1 MTTSSHH
8 TAHGQG
14 LAIASLT
21 LGIITIVMSAFWFIS
36 LVTGILAIV
45 FGAAGLKSAGRR
57 KAIAGL
63 VTGIIGIV
71 ITIVII
77 VSIVL
82 AIPALQKAQRDNLRK
97 SDVSAIMNDI
107 AGYRADNR
115 GMYPTLADLATVSLN
130 RVDRIADSGEPTTE
144 VAVYLAGVSC
154 DDSSANPRSYSVR
167 VVLENGSTYCQ
178 DS

>member
-1 MTTSSHH
+1 MSSTHQKSSS
-8 TAHGQG
+8 QG
-14 LAIASLT
+14 LAIAALT

-36 LVTGILAIV
+36 LITGILAIV
-45 FGAAGLKSAGRR
+45 FGAVSLKSAGRR

-71 ITIVII
+71 ITVVII

-82 AIPALQKAQRDNLRK
+82 AVPALQKAQRDSLRK

-107 AGYRADNR
+107 AGYRANNR
-115 GMYPTLADLATVSLN
+115 GVYPTLADLATVSLN
-130 RVDRIADSGEPTTE
+130 RVDRISDSGEPTTE
-144 VAVYLAGVSC
+144 MAIYRAGVSC
-154 DDSSANPRSYSVR
+154 ENSTANPLSYSVR
-167 VVLENGSTYCQ
+167 VVLENGSIYCQ